1 MFGGDNMTDINKNIF
16 LEILSK
22 AKMLKASDIHIL
34 SGEVPVF
41 RVNGKLIKIGEYS
54 NFTEED
60 IKNLSS
66 SILKDEQKKILEE
79 ERELDFSFR
88 EENINCRIN
97 IFYEKGNI
105 GISIRIINETPFTL
119 KELNINNKIYDLLEK
134 RNGLLIVAGK
144 SGSGKSS
151 TLAGIIE
158 EFNQKETLNILTIE
172 DPIEYIFTGKKS
184 IIRQREVGRDTKSF
198 LDGLKSALRQDL
210 DIIMVGELRDLESL
224 EMALVGA
231 ETGHLVLATLHTNG
245 AVDTIDRIISA
256 FPDNKRNLI
265 QRQLASNLIGVIYQE
280 LTEGI
285 ADNGNSRVPLCE
297 MLHVNK
303 GIENLIKNG
312 KINQIQSFIDIS
324 GRDGMLNKEEC
335 LKDLLKNN
343 KISQIQYDTVLRKIR
358 YSKL

>member
-1 MFGGDNMTDINKNIF
+1 MDINKETF
-16 LEILSK
+16 LEILTK
-22 AKMLKASDIHIL
+22 GKILKASDIHLL

-41 RVNGKLIKIGEYS
+41 RINGKLIRAEEYNS
-54 NFTEED
+54 FNED
-60 IKNLSS
+60 DMKKLSS
-66 SILKDEQKKILEE
+66 SILKEEQKEIFER

-88 EENINCRIN
+88 DNGINCRIN
-97 IFYEKGNI
+97 IFYERGNI
-105 GISIRIINETPFTL
+105 GISVRIIREEPYTL
-119 KELNINNKIYDLLEK
+119 TELNMNKKIYELLEK

-158 EFNQKETLNILTIE
+158 EFNKRENLNILTIE
-172 DPIEYIFTGKKS
+172 DPVEYIFKGKKS

-198 LDGLKSALRQDL
+198 IEGLKSALRQDL

-256 FPDNKRNLI
+256 FPENKRNLI
-265 QRQLASNLIGVIYQE
+265 QRQLASNLIGVVYQE
-280 LTEGI
+280 LIEG
-285 ADNGNSRVPLCE
+285 ADSSERVPLCE
-297 MLHVNK
+297 MLHLNK
-303 GIENLIKNG
+303 GIENLIRNG

-335 LKDLLKNN
+335 LKDLLREN
-343 KISQIQYDTVLRKIR
+343 KINQKQYENLLKKIR
-358 YSKL
+358 YEKSKI